1 MKKLVLAF
9 ALVLTGAFSQQSKAS
24 FLIDPYIG
32 YKLAWDTPSK
42 LGNDVDVTRNGMMY
56 GARAG
61 YQFLGFMAG
70 FEYGM
75 GSGMTWDVA
84 AATALGVSSAEKS
97 YDATYMGVFV
107 GYELPIMLRAW
118 ASYYFDANW
127 EFEGG
132 NKVELTAIS
141 FGVGFTGLPFVS
153 LNAEYRIN
161 TFDTKVFALTPSVSS
176 DDYKSNGELFF
187 SVSLPLNL

>member
-1 MKKLVLAF
+1 MKKILVAICL
-9 ALVLTGAFSQQSKAS
+9 LTAVIIPNQSKAS

-42 LGNDVDVTRNGMMY
+42 NGTEVDVTRNGMMY

-75 GSGMTWDVA
+75 GSGMTWDLA
-84 AATALGVSSAEKS
+84 AAALVGNSAAEKS

-118 ASYYFDANW
+118 ATYYFDANW
-127 EFEGG
+127 EFENGQ
-132 NKVELTAIS
+132 KAELSAIS
-141 FGVGFTGLPFVS
+141 FGLGFTGLPFVS
-153 LNAEYRIN
+153 LNAEYRLN
-161 TFDTKVFALTPSVSS
+161 TFDTKVFALSNVINS
-176 DDYKSNGELFF
+176 DEYKSNGELFF